1 VHRTWL
7 VRGKVAIIR
16 PKRAYQCTHKW
27 GMVHSM
33 DEAGTRPEWLIWLL
47 DFSDEWVYVV
57 FRIIS
62 LVIGLVLFIWG
73 MIKAFI
79 VFFARS
85 GTSRT
90 IIGTIIGKTRAFFV
104 ASAIG
109 FAGAA
114 FGWGWPM
121 YIAMK
126 YHLTNCEGDML
137 VIGRTWVEGKCP
149 GYPTF
154 SDW

>member
-1 VHRTWL
+1 
-7 VRGKVAIIR
+7 
-16 PKRAYQCTHKW
+16 
-27 GMVHSM
+27 M
-33 DEAGTRPEWLIWLL
+33 DEAGTRPEWLFWLL

-57 FRIIS
+57 FRIVS
-62 LVIGLVLFIWG
+62 LIIGLALFFWG
-73 MIKAFI
+73 IIKAFI

-85 GTSRT
+85 GT
-90 IIGTIIGKTRAFFV
+90 RAFLI
-104 ASAIG
+104 AWAIAFG
-109 FAGAA
+109 GGA

-126 YHLTNCEGDML
+126 YHLTDCEGDML